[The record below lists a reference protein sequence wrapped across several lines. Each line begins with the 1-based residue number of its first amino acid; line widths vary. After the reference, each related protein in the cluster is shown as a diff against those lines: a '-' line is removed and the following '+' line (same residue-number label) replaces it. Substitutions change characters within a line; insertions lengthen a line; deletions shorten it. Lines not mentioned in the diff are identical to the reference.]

1 MTLPI
6 VGILIV
12 GILRFTIILIKI
24 FSFHFLSLFIMPIMF
39 LQRNIEAMGK
49 FTVKI
54 LATMLEI
61 PIFVLA
67 VWLAITANSLIHT
80 TGMVFGKTVMSGM
93 LDTSLSQNALSSHVE
108 VAGENLTNLFTQMKI
123 YFIDGFFEVAIAVFS
138 IVIIYKIIISLHTE
152 LFQAIDLASTSAID
166 NSIDSMRTEASGWGA
181 RI

>member
-1 MTLPI
+1 MQKN
-6 VGILIV
+6 V
-12 GILRFTIILIKI
+12 
-24 FSFHFLSLFIMPIMF
+24 
-39 LQRNIEAMGK
+39 EAMAK

-80 TGMVFGKTVMSGM
+80 TGMVFGKTVMGGM
-93 LDTSLSQNALSSHVE
+93 LETSLSQNATGGNMQ
-108 VAGENLTNLFTQMKI
+108 VAGVNLTNLFTEMKI

-166 NSIDSMRTEASGWGA
+166 NSIDSMRTEAGGWGA